1 MRTFLISL
9 FLLSSGI
16 LSSAHAAETSPW
28 SISFHSEAVAGHLDD
43 TPARYMLVPAGAE
56 TAELTQAE
64 QVLANA
70 LRASGRASLVMN
82 AQALGSVS
90 QLDDASIAR
99 RAAVFPVD
107 RVVVLRLFP
116 DASGALTQA
125 VVSLYAMKGESLG
138 SFSAVAGTALPTRK
152 EQEGKQL
159 ESTEASP
166 VAPHPPAPP
175 TPDSPALPATPDA
188 DPRELY
194 ALRHIGFDELVAVQ
208 AGTQAVVSQRTVPY
222 EGKYKKPLSGDS
234 FYRKVGRE
242 DLVQAYGQKMNT
254 KLLLGVV
261 GGGAAAGGLLM
272 ATTSPIPKVED
283 CDFFSPDFDA
293 CRQRNDQRHDERF
306 ATTLTG
312 LGISTAGIGL
322 LTVALLLDPHPVTAS
337 EARELADKYNKQLAA
352 ELGLSEDGSP
362 TPPPKPSVI
371 QAHLTPV
378 VGPGVAGLQLG
389 GTFW

>member
-1 MRTFLISL
+1 MRTFLISIL
-9 FLLSSGI
+9 LLSSGV

-28 SISFHSEAVAGHLDD
+28 SISFHSEAVASHLDD
-43 TPARYMLVPAGAE
+43 TPARYILVPAGTDA
-56 TAELTQAE
+56 AALSQAE
-64 QVLANA
+64 QALANA

-82 AQALGSVS
+82 AQALGAVS

-125 VVSLYAMKGESLG
+125 VVSLYDMKGESLG
-138 SFSAVAGTALPTRK
+138 SFSAVEGTALPTGK
-152 EQEGKQL
+152 EQEGKQM

-166 VAPHPPAPP
+166 VAPPAPP
-175 TPDSPALPATPDA
+175 TPDSSAPPATPDE
-188 DPRELY
+188 DPQEQY
-194 ALRHIGFDELVAVQ
+194 ALRHIGFDEIVAVQ
-208 AGTQAVVSQRTVPY
+208 AGTWPQVSQWTRPY

-261 GGGAAAGGLLM
+261 GGGAAAGGLLV
-272 ATTSPIPKVED
+272 ATTAPIPKAED

-306 ATTLTG
+306 AITLTG
-312 LGISTAGIGL
+312 LGISAAGIGL

-378 VGPGVAGLQLG
+378 VGPGVAGLQLVG
-389 GTFW
+389 SFW